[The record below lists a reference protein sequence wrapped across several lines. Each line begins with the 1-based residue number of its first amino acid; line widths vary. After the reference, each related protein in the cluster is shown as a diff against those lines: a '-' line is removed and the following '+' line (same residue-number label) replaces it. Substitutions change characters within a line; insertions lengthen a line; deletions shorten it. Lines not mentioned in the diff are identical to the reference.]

1 MKRSLSFLLALVLCC
16 ALTACGGGQGAADGD
31 APSVPA
37 TSQPEE
43 TPDNSQPQETP
54 EPSTPAD
61 TPEMNEPEGNA
72 GNGVLIVYF
81 TYGENA
87 PLSDGVDASTSASIQ
102 LRGDGSLTGNTG
114 LVADMIAEATGGELF
129 SILTAEQYP
138 DNYDDTIDVG
148 REEKGANARP
158 ELSSQLDHLDNYDTV
173 FLGFPNWWGDMPM
186 AVYSFLDE
194 YDLGGKTIVPFVT
207 SGGSGFSGTI
217 QAIESAERDAAVLEG
232 LSLRDS
238 RSPQAADDVTDW
250 LARLGLAG

>member
-1 MKRSLSFLLALVLCC
+1 M
-16 ALTACGGGQGAADGD
+16 T
-31 APSVPA
+31 
-37 TSQPEE
+37 
-43 TPDNSQPQETP
+43 
-54 EPSTPAD
+54 EPKEDS
-61 TPEMNEPEGNA
+61 

-81 TYGENA
+81 AYGENA

-102 LRGDGSLTGNTG
+102 LREDGSLTGNTG

-138 DNYDDTIDVG
+138 DNYNDTIDAG
-148 REEKGANARP
+148 QTEKSANARP
-158 ELSSQLDHLDNYDTV
+158 ELTSQIDDLNRYDTV

-194 YDLGGKTIVPFVT
+194 YDLSGKTIVPFVT

-217 QAIESAERDAAVLEG
+217 QAIENAEPDATVLEG

-238 RSPQAADDVTDW
+238 RCPQAVDDVTDW

>member
-1 MKRSLSFLLALVLCC
+1 MKKSLSFLLALALCC
-16 ALTACGGGQGAADGD
+16 TLTACGGGQGAAGSDTPS
-31 APSVPA
+31 APV
-37 TSQPEE
+37 T
-43 TPDNSQPQETP
+43 TQPQETP
-54 EPSTPAD
+54 DASTPAD
-61 TPEMNEPEGNA
+61 TPESTEPEGDA

-87 PLSDGVDASTSASIQ
+87 PLADGVDASTSASIQ
-102 LRGDGSLTGNTG
+102 LRTDGTLTGNTG
-114 LVADMIAEATGGELF
+114 LVADMIAEAGGGELF

-138 DNYDDTIDVG
+138 DNYNDTIDVG
-148 REEKGANARP
+148 QTEKGANARP
-158 ELSSQLDHLDNYDTV
+158 KLSSQLNNLDSYDTV

-217 QAIESAERDAAVLEG
+217 QAIENAEPDATVLEG

>member
-1 MKRSLSFLLALVLCC
+1 MKKSLSFWLALVLCC
-16 ALTACGGGQGAADGD
+16 ALTACGGGRGAAGSSTS
-31 APSVPA
+31 SVPV

-43 TPDNSQPQETP
+43 APGGSRPQESP
-54 EPSTPAD
+54 DPSAPAD
-61 TPEMNEPEGNA
+61 TPETTEPEGDA

-81 TYGENA
+81 AYGENA
-87 PLSDGVDASTSASIQ
+87 PLSDGVDASASASIQ
-102 LRGDGSLTGNTG
+102 LRADGTLTGNTG

-129 SILTAEQYP
+129 PILTVEQYP
-138 DNYDDTIDVG
+138 DNYDDTIDAG
-148 REEKGANARP
+148 QEEKGTNARP
-158 ELSSQLDHLDNYDTV
+158 ELASHIDNLDSCNTV

-194 YDLGGKTIVPFVT
+194 YDLSGKTIVPFVT

-217 QAIESAERDAAVLEG
+217 QAIENAEPDAAVLEG